1 MPLQVVGKRAEE
13 HVTSDSIIGL
23 VVDGPYFELHGLETA
38 ERLLDQAQLFI
49 GGDYFASSHLLF
61 GHLTTNNV
69 TAVEE
74 FFGHDLVLVKAPGEP
89 SIEHIPADEFTHLG
103 TLQHPAYPC
112 SQCLCAGAAFLSRRF
127 CQAPRGCA
135 PEVAH
140 GSCLRA
146 RQSAD
151 CDIDSSVAWAL
162 RDQSLQRSVPH
173 QKAPP

>member
-103 TLQHPAYPC
+103 TLQHLVDPFFWLATK
-112 SQCLCAGAAFLSRRF
+112 
-127 CQAPRGCA
+127 
-135 PEVAH
+135 
-140 GSCLRA
+140 RA
-146 RQSAD
+146 RMNSLIRHI
-151 CDIDSSVAWAL
+151 C
-162 RDQSLQRSVPH
+162 RDMWCFPYTSFKENDR
-173 QKAPP
+173 